1 MRPDGS
7 RYSTSSTGYT
17 LVELVL
23 VLTILGILAAFAAP
37 RFFSQQP
44 FDERA
49 YADALAGAL
58 RATQKAAI
66 ATGCPARLEIDS
78 SGYRA
83 RLPAASG
90 NGCNASDTSWSVPVP
105 LPDGSTISGTASSTV
120 SPASAAI
127 VFSASGMLSSAA
139 PTLAVGP
146 WTITIDATTGYVAVA
161 RS

>member
-1 MRPDGS
+1 MRPDGP
-7 RYSTSSTGYT
+7 RYPTSSTGYT

-23 VLTILGILAAFAAP
+23 VLAILGILAAFAAP

-66 ATGCPARLEIDS
+66 ASGCPARLEIDS

-105 LPDGSTISGTASSTV
+105 LPDGSTISGTSRATV
-120 SPASAAI
+120 SPSSTAI
-127 VFSASGMLSSAA
+127 VFSASGMLPLGA
-139 PTLAVGP
+139 PPLVVGP
-146 WTITIDATTGYVAVA
+146 WTITVDPTTGYVAVT